1 MVQVTPWPTG
11 LDSFSALRVMQH
23 VFDLAKT
30 GKIVF
35 ASIHQPRME
44 IFTRMTNVILLSEG
58 RQIYF
63 GQPESATAWFG
74 QLGYTYCAGRVSVSD
89 WLLDTVS
96 VGFDRTTLDEC
107 LQVRHWVSVGGRASG
122 VFVIADSI

>member
-1 MVQVTPWPTG
+1 MALLCQYSSAPTG
-11 LDSFSALRVMQH
+11 LDSFSALKVMQH

-44 IFTRMTNVILLSEG
+44 IFTRMSNVILLSEG
-58 RQIYF
+58 RQVYF
-63 GQPESATAWFG
+63 GHPESAAAWFG

-96 VGFDRTTLDEC
+96 VAFDRTVLDEC
-107 LQVRHWVSVGGRASG
+107 LQVRWQDGSNFFEDV
-122 VFVIADSI
+122 